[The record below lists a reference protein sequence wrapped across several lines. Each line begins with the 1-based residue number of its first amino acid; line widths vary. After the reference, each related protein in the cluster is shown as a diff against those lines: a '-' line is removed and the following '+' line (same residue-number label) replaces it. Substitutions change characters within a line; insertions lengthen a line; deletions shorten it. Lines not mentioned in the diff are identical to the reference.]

1 MLKGTILCLK
11 RSEALR
17 HAAYHLSAMGIHI
30 TDQCA
35 PDVTHLLL
43 PVPSFSN
50 GDEYL
55 AHLLA
60 KLPDDVIISGGNL
73 SSPLLEGYRYLD
85 FLQDPYYLAENAAI
99 TARCAAEIVE
109 NRFGTST
116 AGKDILIIGWGRIG
130 KCLGSLL
137 DRSGASVTIAA
148 RRASDLAM
156 IRALGC
162 RSIHTADLSPELIR
176 YDAIVNTVP
185 ELLLPDI
192 QAKDGAILLELASK
206 AGMTG
211 ENIIDGRGLPNKMAP
226 SSSGKLIAD
235 TFVRL
240 SL

>member
-17 HAAYHLSAMGIHI
+17 HAAYHLSALGIHV

-35 PDVTHLLL
+35 PDVSHLML
-43 PVPSFSN
+43 PVPSFAG
-50 GDEYL
+50 GDEYI

-60 KLPDDVIISGGNL
+60 KLPDDVMISGGNL
-73 SSPLLEGYRYLD
+73 HSPLLEGYRCID

-99 TARCAAEIVE
+99 TAQCAIEILE
-109 NRFGTST
+109 NRFGSPLSE
-116 AGKDILIIGWGRIG
+116 KNVLIIGWGRIG

-137 DRSGASVTIAA
+137 DRTGASVTIAA
-148 RRASDLAM
+148 RRISDLAL

-162 RSIHTADLSPELIR
+162 RSIQTADLSPETIR

-192 QAKDGAILLELASK
+192 QAKEGAVLLELASK

-226 SSSGKLIAD
+226 ARSGKLIAD